1 MLEIVGYDILGENK
15 MEGIRY
21 AWKEERYSRYIE
33 SAAFINKSKGKEEN
47 ICGYTTS
54 VSSGCI
60 LAAQRIPCSFC
71 RTGKLLPFGG
81 FLTYKEI
88 AKQRRYDISR
98 YFLPNSF
105 HCIIC

>member
-60 LAAQRIPCSFC
+60 LCS
-71 RTGKLLPFGG
+71 TENTLLI
-81 FLTYKEI
+81 L
-88 AKQRRYDISR
+88 
-98 YFLPNSF
+98 
-105 HCIIC
+105 